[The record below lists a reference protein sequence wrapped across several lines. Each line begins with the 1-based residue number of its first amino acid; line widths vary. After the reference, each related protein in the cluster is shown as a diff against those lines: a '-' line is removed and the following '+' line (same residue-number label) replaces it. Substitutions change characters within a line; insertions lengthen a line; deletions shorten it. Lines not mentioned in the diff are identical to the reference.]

1 MKRLV
6 LADDHTIVRRG
17 LQHLIAETDDLT
29 VVGEAESGDQLL
41 AVLRSRGA
49 DAVVLDLSLGARDGL
64 ELLQHVR
71 SEFPK
76 LPVLILTMHAE
87 ELFAVRA
94 LRGGAAGFVQKNS
107 DDATLLAAI
116 RRVAEGGTYV
126 SAALAESL
134 ARDVRRGAA
143 DALPHE
149 RLSSREFEVF
159 RLLGRGKT
167 VSEIARD
174 LNLSVKTVSTHRSHI
189 LAKTMLHTNSEIV
202 DYVTAH
208 GLRR

>member
-6 LADDHTIVRRG
+6 IADDHTIVRRG
-17 LQHLIAETDDLT
+17 IQHLVGETDDLT
-29 VVGEAESGDQLL
+29 VVGEAESGDELL
-41 AVLRSRGA
+41 AVLRSRPV
-49 DAVVLDLSLGARDGL
+49 DVVVLDLSLGTRTGIEIL
-64 ELLQHVR
+64 EHIR
-71 SEFPK
+71 SEFPN
-76 LPVLILTMHAE
+76 LAVLILTMHAE

-94 LRGGAAGFVQKNS
+94 LRAGAAGYVHKNS

-116 RRVAEGGTYV
+116 RRVATGGTYV
-126 SAALAESL
+126 SPSLAEML
-134 ARDVRRGAA
+134 AMDVRRGAA

-149 RLSSREFEVF
+149 RLSSREFEIF

-167 VSEIARD
+167 VTEIAND

-189 LAKTMLHTNSEIV
+189 LAKTMLHTNADIA

-208 GLRR
+208 GLRG